1 MKQTKYGLSKTF
13 KTLLEY
19 VRVILAL
26 PVAVLAFLAYEV
38 TITLAIV
45 AVLIGG
51 EPYEQAV
58 ADVKET
64 L

>member
-1 MKQTKYGLSKTF
+1 MNALKTF
-13 KTLLEY
+13 VEY
-19 VRVILAL
+19 ARVIVAF
-26 PVAVLAFLAYEV
+26 PVAVLAFLAYGV
-38 TITLAIV
+38 MITFAVI

-58 ADVKET
+58 NDVKET

>member
-1 MKQTKYGLSKTF
+1 MTFLKTF
-13 KTLLEY
+13 IEY
-19 VRVILAL
+19 VRVIVAFPLA
-26 PVAVLAFLAYEV
+26 VAAFLAYGV
-38 TITLAIV
+38 MITLAIV

>member
-1 MKQTKYGLSKTF
+1 MSKL

-19 VRVILAL
+19 VRVILAF
-26 PVAVLAFLAYEV
+26 PVAVLAFLAYGV
-38 TITLAIV
+38 MIAFAVI

-58 ADVKET
+58 NDVRET

>member
-1 MKQTKYGLSKTF
+1 MIR
-13 KTLLEY
+13 TLIEY
-19 VRVILAL
+19 IRVILAF
-26 PVAVLAFLAYEV
+26 PVAVLAFIAYGAMV
-38 TITLAIV
+38 TLAIV

>member
-1 MKQTKYGLSKTF
+1 MIR
-13 KTLLEY
+13 TLIEY
-19 VRVILAL
+19 VRVILAF
-26 PVAVLAFLAYEV
+26 PVAVLALLAYGV
-38 TITLAIV
+38 MIALAII

-58 ADVKET
+58 ADVRET

>member
-1 MKQTKYGLSKTF
+1 MNAL

-19 VRVILAL
+19 VRVILAF
-26 PVAVLAFLAYEV
+26 PVAVLAFLAYGAMIIFAV
-38 TITLAIV
+38 I

-58 ADVKET
+58 NDVKET

>member
-1 MKQTKYGLSKTF
+1 MIRTF
-13 KTLLEY
+13 IEY
-19 VRVILAL
+19 VRVILAF
-26 PVAVLAFLAYEV
+26 PVAVLAFLAYGV
-38 TITLAIV
+38 MITFAVI

-58 ADVKET
+58 NDIKET

>member
-1 MKQTKYGLSKTF
+1 MRV
-13 KTLLEY
+13 LLEY
-19 VRVILAL
+19 VRVILAF
-26 PVAVLAFLAYEV
+26 PVAVLAFLAYGV
-38 TITLAIV
+38 MITLAVI

>member
-1 MKQTKYGLSKTF
+1 MNFL

-19 VRVILAL
+19 VRVIIAF
-26 PVAVLAFLAYEV
+26 PVAVLAFLAYGV
-38 TITLAIV
+38 MITLAIV
-45 AVLIGG
+45 AVIIGG

>member
-1 MKQTKYGLSKTF
+1 MKQTKYGLKIF
-13 KTLLEY
+13 IEY
-19 VRVILAL
+19 VRVILAF
-26 PVAVLAFLAYEV
+26 PVAVLAFLAYGV
-38 TITLAIV
+38 MITLAIV

-58 ADVKET
+58 NDVKET

>member
-1 MKQTKYGLSKTF
+1 MRQTTSAL

-19 VRVILAL
+19 ARVILAF
-26 PVAVLAFLAYEV
+26 PVAVLAFLAYGV
-38 TITLAIV
+38 MITFAVI

-58 ADVKET
+58 NDVKET

>member
-1 MKQTKYGLSKTF
+1 MRV
-13 KTLLEY
+13 LLEY
-19 VRVILAL
+19 VRVILAF
-26 PVAVLAFLAYEV
+26 PVAILAFLTYGV
-38 TITLAIV
+38 MITLAIV

-58 ADVKET
+58 NDVKET

>member
-1 MKQTKYGLSKTF
+1 MSFL

-19 VRVILAL
+19 VRVILAF
-26 PVAVLAFLAYEV
+26 PFAVAAFLAYGV
-38 TITLAIV
+38 MIALAIV
-45 AVLIGG
+45 AVLVGG

>member
-1 MKQTKYGLSKTF
+1 MKTL

-19 VRVILAL
+19 VRVILAF
-26 PVAVLAFLAYEV
+26 PVAVLAFLAYGV
-38 TITLAIV
+38 MITFAVI

-58 ADVKET
+58 NDVKET

>member
-1 MKQTKYGLSKTF
+1 MIRTSI
-13 KTLLEY
+13 EY
-19 VRVILAL
+19 VRVILAF
-26 PVAVLAFLAYEV
+26 PVAVLAFLAYGV
-38 TITLAIV
+38 MITLAVI

-58 ADVKET
+58 ADVRET

>member
-1 MKQTKYGLSKTF
+1 MSKTF

-19 VRVILAL
+19 ARVILAF
-26 PVAVLAFLAYEV
+26 PVAVLAFLAYGV
-38 TITLAIV
+38 MITFAAV

-58 ADVKET
+58 NDVKET

>member
-1 MKQTKYGLSKTF
+1 MRV
-13 KTLLEY
+13 LLEY
-19 VRVILAL
+19 VRVILAF
-26 PVAVLAFLAYEV
+26 PVAVLAFLAYGV
-38 TITLAIV
+38 MITLAVI

-58 ADVKET
+58 NDIRET

>member
-1 MKQTKYGLSKTF
+1 MKQTTSAL

-19 VRVILAL
+19 VRVILAF
-26 PVAVLAFLAYEV
+26 PVAVLAFLAYGAM
-38 TITLAIV
+38 ITFAVI
-45 AVLIGG
+45 AVLVGG

-58 ADVKET
+58 NDVKET

>member
-1 MKQTKYGLSKTF
+1 MR
-13 KTLLEY
+13 TLIEY
-19 VRVILAL
+19 VRVILAF
-26 PVAVLAFLAYEV
+26 PVAVLALLAYGAM
-38 TITLAIV
+38 ITFAVI

>member
-1 MKQTKYGLSKTF
+1 MRVS
-13 KTLLEY
+13 LEY
-19 VRVILAL
+19 VRVILAF
-26 PVAVLAFLAYEV
+26 PVAVLAFLAYGV
-38 TITLAIV
+38 MITLAVI

-58 ADVKET
+58 NDVKET

>member
-1 MKQTKYGLSKTF
+1 MRVF
-13 KTLLEY
+13 LEY
-19 VRVILAL
+19 VRVILAF
-26 PVAVLAFLAYEV
+26 PVAVLAFLAYGV
-38 TITLAIV
+38 MITFAVV

-58 ADVKET
+58 NDVRET

>member
-1 MKQTKYGLSKTF
+1 MTFLKTF
-13 KTLLEY
+13 IEY
-19 VRVILAL
+19 VRVI
-26 PVAVLAFLAYEV
+26 VAFPFAVAAFLAYGV
-38 TITLAIV
+38 MITLAIV

>member
-1 MKQTKYGLSKTF
+1 MRV
-13 KTLLEY
+13 LLEY
-19 VRVILAL
+19 VRVIFAF
-26 PVAVLAFLAYEV
+26 PVAVLAFLAYGV
-38 TITLAIV
+38 MITLAVI

-58 ADVKET
+58 NDVKET

>member
-1 MKQTKYGLSKTF
+1 MSFL

-19 VRVILAL
+19 VRVILAF
-26 PVAVLAFLAYEV
+26 PVAALAFLAYGAM
-38 TITLAIV
+38 ITLAIV
-45 AVLIGG
+45 AVIIGG

-58 ADVKET
+58 ADVRET

>member
-13 KTLLEY
+13 KTLIEY
-19 VRVILAL
+19 VRVILAF
-26 PVAVLAFLAYEV
+26 PVAVLAFLAYGV
-38 TITLAIV
+38 MITLAIV

-58 ADVKET
+58 NDVKET